1 MQEERK
7 KIIGMVKEGKLSTEE
22 ALILLDALEN
32 KSEKVP
38 ETNQAHQEKYQEKQ
52 QYSNEQTEDNY
63 SSQFNDA
70 KDKIM
75 DFVNTAFKK
84 IKDIDLNFNQSVD
97 IPHVYQQ
104 ANVTLTNIDI
114 DVANGHVEI
123 KAWDQPEVRV
133 ECQARVYR
141 KDKRDE
147 ARAFFIDNSSFYLEN
162 GLLRFS
168 TQSKW
173 MKVDTI
179 VYIPKNDYEK
189 VSIRTFNGSV
199 TGEGLSGVDLKA
211 KTANGK
217 IVLKNMKSDKL
228 DAETVNGKIFVT
240 DSIAGRFS
248 AETMHG
254 SIDVE
259 GEYESIDLQT
269 LNGNLSSVLNN
280 EMTETL
286 HLKAVSGNI
295 NVYLPSD
302 VGIEGDCK
310 SNLGNVKI
318 TLENI
323 DVIEEKKEM
332 VQKQVRFKRSSL
344 TEKPIHIFAE
354 TRTGNIIVQN
364 NEKVDSR
371 STEPVHSEGQNEPV
385 HSEEKNDNEGEIK
398 E

>member
-1 MQEERK
+1 MNEERK
-7 KIIGMVKEGKLSTEE
+7 RIIGMVKEGKLSTEE
-22 ALILLDALEN
+22 ALVLLDALDNKQEN
-32 KSEKVP
+32 KNEKVI
-38 ETNQAHQEKYQEKQ
+38 ESSQTYHEKYQEKES
-52 QYSNEQTEDNY
+52 YSKKQTEDKY
-63 SSQFNDA
+63 SSQFHDA

-75 DFVNTAFKK
+75 DFVNTTFKK

-114 DVANGHVEI
+114 DVANGQVEV
-123 KAWDQPEVRV
+123 KVWDQPDVRI

-141 KDKRDE
+141 KDNRDE

-173 MKVDTI
+173 MKADTI

-199 TGEGLSGVDLKA
+199 TGEGLSGADLRA

-217 IVLKNMKSDKL
+217 IVLKNVNSDKL
-228 DAETVNGKIFVT
+228 DAETVNGKILVSET
-240 DSIAGRFS
+240 KSGRFS

-259 GEYESIDLQT
+259 GEYGSIDLQT
-269 LNGNLSSVLNN
+269 LNGNLSCVLNN
-280 EMTETL
+280 EVAETL

-302 VGIEGDCK
+302 VSIEGECK

-318 TLENI
+318 TLDNI

-332 VQKQVRFKRSSL
+332 VQKQVRFKRSVL
-344 TEKPIHIFAE
+344 NETPFHIFAE
-354 TRTGNIIVQN
+354 TRTGSIIVQN
-364 NEKVDSR
+364 NDKV
-371 STEPVHSEGQNEPV
+371 HGQSNEQD
-385 HSEEKNDNEGEIK
+385 HSEEKNENEEEIN